1 MSRAAGTVALAFVA
15 VWLVAP
21 LLYIGPAQEAAEV
34 ILVWVVSA
42 VAICLLIAAIVLLGV
57 ALALGESRPVW
68 LRFMR
73 LARGVA
79 TVLGCGL
86 VFVGLLHYRDTEP
99 QGEVRRL
106 VLGLSVLVG
115 AALVHGWVN
124 RADRRY
130 TA

>member
-15 VWLVAP
+15 VWVIAH
-21 LLYIGPAQEAAEV
+21 LLYIGPVQEAAEV
-34 ILVWVVSA
+34 TLVWVVTS
-42 VAICLLIAAIVLLGV
+42 VAICLLVAAIVLLGV

-73 LARGVA
+73 LARSVG

-86 VFVGLLHYRDTEP
+86 VVVGLLHYRDTEP
-99 QGEVRRL
+99 QGEVRWL

-115 AALVHGWVN
+115 AAIVHWWVQ
-124 RADRRY
+124 RTDRHH